1 MKWQELATTSH
12 YETAIAVRQE
22 MLRGNLAEATTGIEE
37 LIEALSRSDKRAL
50 RSQLI
55 RLMSHVIKWK
65 TQPEQRSRSWAV
77 TIENARIE
85 IEEILELEPSL
96 QASIPV
102 LLKDLFEKA
111 RRVAELEMNQKTAIT
126 VLSQREVFEQE
137 YVL

>member
-12 YETAIAVRQE
+12 YKTAVAVKQE
-22 MLRGNLAEATTGIEE
+22 MLKGNVAEATAGIEE

-55 RLMSHVIKWK
+55 RLMSHIIKWQ
-65 TQPEQRSRSWAV
+65 TQPEQRARSWAV

-96 QASIPV
+96 QPNIPA
-102 LLKDLFEKA
+102 LLHDLFSKA
-111 RRVAELEMNQKTAIT
+111 RRVAELEMNQKTSCNE
-126 VLSQREVFEQE
+126 LSWYEVFDQE
-137 YVL
+137 YRL